1 MKWHTSGNLRFLT
14 FDVFERHFPVY
25 CVATTRVG
33 GCSTGA
39 YASLNLGSGTGDDPA
54 AVRENRARLG
64 AIAGAPE
71 DRLTFGR
78 QVHGNN
84 VAVVDPSLVGSGS
97 AGGVESI
104 PDTDAM
110 VTDVPEAPLVVLVA
124 DCCTVALYDPVNKS
138 IGLAHAGW
146 RGTAAGIAASL
157 VEEMA
162 GRFGSDPGELLA
174 GIGPSI
180 GRCCYEVGE
189 DVLERFGGSF
199 PRLVDQVFDGSRN
212 GKAFLDLQRANR
224 LILASAGVR
233 DDRIET
239 AGLCTACRTDLFYS
253 HRTEH
258 GRTGRSGVLI
268 TLRDVAGDIY

>member
-1 MKWHTSGNLRFLT
+1 MKWLAAGNLRFLT
-14 FDVFERHFPVY
+14 FDVLESHGSVT

-33 GCSTGA
+33 GCSTGQ
-39 YASLNLGSGTGDDPA
+39 YASLNLGTGTGDDPS
-54 AVRENRARLG
+54 AVYENRARLSAMVG
-64 AIAGAPE
+64 VPE

-84 VAVVDPSLVGSGS
+84 VAVVSETLVGSG
-97 AGGVESI
+97 AGGALASI

-110 VTDVPEAPLVVLVA
+110 VTDVPDAPLVVLVA
-124 DCCTVALYDPVNKS
+124 DCCPVALYDPVNKS
-138 IGLAHAGW
+138 VGLAHAGW

-162 GRFGSDPGELLA
+162 GRFGSGPGDLLA
-174 GIGPSI
+174 GVGPSI

-189 DVLERFGGSF
+189 DVVEHFGDSYPQIVG
-199 PRLVDQVFDGSRN
+199 QVFGGSRN

-224 LILASAGVR
+224 LILRSAGVE

-253 HRTEH
+253 HRAEH

-268 TLRDVAGDIY
+268 TLHDATTRVY